1 MTESLHAHE
10 ALLPS
15 GYAAAP
21 VAAGGR
27 DGDAASPMVTSAPAT
42 EEDSGRLERF
52 IRQLAARGGSSRCYW
67 HLALWPAEDK
77 GLIRATYEPVEMP
90 RHRTRPIRQWCYRVT
105 LTEKGWALVDALRSL
120 DADSPEEGSDA
131 EAEERL

>member
-1 MTESLHAHE
+1 MTEALHACG
-10 ALLPS
+10 AFSPS
-15 GYAAAP
+15 GYTAAP
-21 VAAGGR
+21 ADTGGR
-27 DGDAASPMVTSAPAT
+27 DDDAASPMSVPAAAT
-42 EEDSGRLERF
+42 QEDSRRLESF

-67 HLALWPAEDK
+67 HLALWPAEEK

-105 LTEKGWALVDALRSL
+105 LTGKGWALVDVLCSL
-120 DADSPEEGSDA
+120 DVDSPEQTSDA

>member
-1 MTESLHAHE
+1 MTEALHARE
-10 ALLPS
+10 ALSPS
-15 GYAAAP
+15 GYTP
-21 VAAGGR
+21 VDPGGR
-27 DGDAASPMVTSAPAT
+27 DGDAALPLAVPTAVTQ
-42 EEDSGRLERF
+42 EDSCRLESF

-67 HLALWPAEDK
+67 HLALWPAEEK

-105 LTEKGWALVDALRSL
+105 LTEKGWALVDVLRSL
-120 DADSPEEGSDA
+120 DVDSPEESSDA